1 MGERKINVEIRI
13 GRDEDGDWWTVLMVD
28 DDEALWRTRHLLH
41 DSYGGPARPRQE
53 HIWSEPD
60 QIHRVRAITVD
71 IERWADPAEVKPH
84 IAAFDPPQLPQP
96 LHERCDARRRFG
108 IVLREG

>member
-41 DSYGGPARPRQE
+41 DSYGGPPARSTSGPSPIR
-53 HIWSEPD
+53 ST
-60 QIHRVRAITVD
+60 A
-71 IERWADPAEVKPH
+71 
-84 IAAFDPPQLPQP
+84 
-96 LHERCDARRRFG
+96 CAR
-108 IVLREG
+108 